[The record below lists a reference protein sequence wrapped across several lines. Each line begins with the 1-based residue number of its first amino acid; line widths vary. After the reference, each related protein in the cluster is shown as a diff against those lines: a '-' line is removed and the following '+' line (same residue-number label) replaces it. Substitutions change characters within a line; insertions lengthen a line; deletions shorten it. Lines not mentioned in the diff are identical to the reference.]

1 MRFYRLEPLNISWRL
16 FKNLLFSLV
25 SEESSFY
32 APYLA
37 EQLKEAR
44 DEAEN
49 NRNEKPKVQISLADA
64 MQDLGVN
71 D

>member
-1 MRFYRLEPLNISWRL
+1 
-16 FKNLLFSLV
+16 
-25 SEESSFY
+25 
-32 APYLA
+32 
-37 EQLKEAR
+37 LKEAR

-64 MQDLGVN
+64 MQDLGIN